1 MRKGGIVK
9 TRQIKIEYK
18 RQLALAKFPF
28 APRGRWRDS
37 TPSTVNT
44 QYTRNTTQDSQKR
57 ESKGV
62 LNKYFLV
69 SDHTERRNHH
79 TSGQTDWPV
88 TRVPSVA
95 QVARVSLKK
104 KKKIRSHLAWP
115 VLGIIHQMCVSVPP
129 SVKKKML
136 HMHLALAYSTT
147 SPNSFSL
154 PTAGWMTQ
162 KRHIWSFWANECASF
177 LMPVTSMALAV
188 WQLFCT
194 FHNTPI
200 HCYNFSFEPI
210 GEKSDTIGVNHRVLG
225 GIIRKHMTYYNSFRN
240 GIFVSKPFPFPWRCH
255 QLAFW

>member
-95 QVARVSLKK
+95 QVAKVSLKK
-104 KKKIRSHLAWP
+104 KKKKSAATSRDQFWGSSTKCAFLCPRQWKRKCCICILLSRIAQRRL
-115 VLGIIHQMCVSVPP
+115 IP
-129 SVKKKML
+129 SVYL
-136 HMHLALAYSTT
+136 Q
-147 SPNSFSL
+147 P
-154 PTAGWMTQ
+154 AGWH
-162 KRHIWSFWANECASF
+162 KRDIYEASGLMNAPVFWCPSHQWLSQFGSYSAHFTTLQFTATISPLSQSERNR
-177 LMPVTSMALAV
+177 
-188 WQLFCT
+188 
-194 FHNTPI
+194 TP
-200 HCYNFSFEPI
+200 SE
-210 GEKSDTIGVNHRVLG
+210 
-225 GIIRKHMTYYNSFRN
+225 
-240 GIFVSKPFPFPWRCH
+240 
-255 QLAFW
+255 